1 MALRTWLKALGAAFA
16 GAAVVGAV
24 QLGAG
29 YGLDLVRLPRDFTG
43 PAVDYWPA
51 QLTWLAWFA
60 VVATTVGAYAGQR
73 IAAGRPA
80 RHRAGSGRT
89 TGYGLARSVVFAL
102 VAAGGAAVAVVGL
115 SALPAQSAVGPE
127 QPVLAVALTGG
138 IGAAVGV
145 LAAVAAS
152 AHPALR
158 WNLLLVTGALWLLA
172 IGSVAPVLRAGDP
185 VAEIRLGVFDPA
197 GLDPAGAGSRTL
209 VLLPAVALVVAVAVS
224 GWFRW
229 RHQPV
234 FAGAVAGMLGPA
246 VVDAAYLIAGAG
258 QGGRYQDD
266 PYWAALL
273 AVAAGALGSIVTT
286 GVRRPRPAARTAPA
300 LASSPAPESATPV
313 PESATPVPVPGPGP
327 SPAVPTK
334 AVAPPTPAPTP
345 APVVAAGPEPVV
357 AAGPEPVVAA
367 GPEPVVAPG
376 HARPHPGSR
385 PAPAPVAVTPRA
397 TPSPVAGGGPAP
409 APVPATTA
417 RPVPRPVAPPPV
429 ATAPVAPPPVA
440 PAPVTPAPVTPA
452 PAADP
457 GSGAGPTRT
466 SRIPRPRFGRARR
479 TPTPPPALTDEEA
492 QHVDWVSELR
502 RPSYRPDGQS
512 RNGSAVRR
520 TGTGTGSDDQAS
532 GR

>member
-16 GAAVVGAV
+16 GAAVVGAI

-43 PAVDYWPA
+43 PAVDHWPA

-60 VVATTVGAYAGQR
+60 VVATTVGAYAGHR

-102 VAAGGAAVAVVGL
+102 VAASGAAVAVVGL
-115 SALPAQSAVGPE
+115 SALPARAAVGPE

-138 IGAAVGV
+138 VGAAVGV
-145 LAAVAAS
+145 LAAVAAT

-185 VAEIRLGVFDPA
+185 VAEVRLGVLDPA
-197 GLDPAGAGSRTL
+197 GLDPTGAGTRTL
-209 VLLPAVALVVAVAVS
+209 VLLPALTLVIAVAVS

-246 VVDAAYLIAGAG
+246 VVNAAYLIAGAG

-273 AVAAGALGSIVTT
+273 AVATGALGSIVTT
-286 GVRRPRPAARTAPA
+286 GVRRPRRSARTAPA
-300 LASSPAPESATPV
+300 LAPSSAPAPESATPV
-313 PESATPVPVPGPGP
+313 AVPGPDP
-327 SPAVPTK
+327 SPALPAK
-334 AVAPPTPAPTP
+334 AVPPPTP

-357 AAGPEPVVAA
+357 AP
-367 GPEPVVAPG
+367 AP
-376 HARPHPGSR
+376 ARAHPGSR

-440 PAPVTPAPVTPA
+440 PAPVTPSPT
-452 PAADP
+452 ADP
-457 GSGAGPTRT
+457 GEGTGPTRA

-479 TPTPPPALTDEEA
+479 APTPPPALTDEEA

-502 RPSYRPDGQS
+502 RPSRRPDGQS
-512 RNGSAVRR
+512 RNGGAVRGA
-520 TGTGTGSDDQAS
+520 GTSTGSDDQAS

>member
-1 MALRTWLKALGAAFA
+1 MALRTWLKSLGAAFA

-29 YGLDLVRLPRDFTG
+29 YGLELVRLPRDFTG
-43 PAVDYWPA
+43 PAVDRWPA

-60 VVATTVGAYAGQR
+60 AVATAVGAYAGQR
-73 IAAGRPA
+73 IAAGHPA
-80 RHRAGSGRT
+80 RHRAGAGRT
-89 TGYGLARSVVFAL
+89 RAYGLARSMVFAL
-102 VAAGGAAVAVVGL
+102 VAAAGAAIAVVGL
-115 SALPAQSAVGPE
+115 SALPARAAVGPE

-138 IGAAVGV
+138 VGAAVGV

-152 AHPALR
+152 AHPVLR

-197 GLDPAGAGSRTL
+197 GLDPTGAGTRAL
-209 VLLPAVALVVAVAVS
+209 VLLPALALAIAVAVS

-246 VVDAAYLIAGAG
+246 VVNAAYLIAGAG

-286 GVRRPRPAARTAPA
+286 GVRRPRSAARTAPPSTSA
-300 LASSPAPESATPV
+300 PAPESAAPAPV
-313 PESATPVPVPGPGP
+313 PASAAPVAAPAPGP
-327 SPAVPTK
+327 SPAVPAK
-334 AVAPPTPAPTP
+334 AVPAKAVPPPVV
-345 APVVAAGPEPVV
+345 APVVAAGPEP
-357 AAGPEPVVAA
+357 G
-367 GPEPVVAPG
+367 VAPAA
-376 HARPHPGSR
+376 ARQHPGNR
-385 PAPAPVAVTPRA
+385 PAPAPVAVTPRV
-397 TPSPVAGGGPAP
+397 TPSPVAAASGPAP

-429 ATAPVAPPPVA
+429 ATTPVAPPPVA
-440 PAPVTPAPVTPA
+440 PAPVTPASVTPA

-457 GSGAGPTRT
+457 GVGVGPTRT

-479 TPTPPPALTDEEA
+479 PPPPALTDEEA
-492 QHVDWVSELR
+492 EHVDWVSELR
-502 RPSYRPDGQS
+502 RPSRRPDGRS
-512 RNGSAVRR
+512 RSGGA
-520 TGTGTGSDDQAS
+520 DDQAS